1 VPEMSLLR
9 SVNMIS
15 LLLAVSSQASAE
27 GGSAVHRQQSNPN
40 SLIFFSKNDTLALH
54 EAVGRHIIL
63 INI

>member
-1 VPEMSLLR
+1 MSLLR
-9 SVNMIS
+9 PVNKIS
-15 LLLAVSSQASAE
+15 LLLAVSSQKKPNI
-27 GGSAVHRQQSNPN
+27 GVAVHRQQGNPN